1 MITRFKIGD
10 WAGRGS
16 GMRREIVTRLAKVM
30 SESGLDAVI
39 LVSPENFAYVAGFV
53 VPSQSLMRWRH
64 AAYIVTASG
73 QCSILV
79 VDMEETTTRSK
90 ANGVAVHAWAE
101 FTDRPMAAL
110 ASLISSM
117 GLAGGRL
124 GIEFDYLP
132 AGAFRELAAN
142 LAGASFAPADEM
154 LVRLRQIK
162 TAAEVDHMRL
172 LSRIADRAIRD
183 ALTEAAVGTTE
194 MQIAGALTRSIFEQG
209 AENFKL
215 LIVATGERS
224 VFPNVGPT
232 QRQLRVGDICR
243 VEIFSVINGYHAGV
257 CRTARVGQAPAHAQD
272 IWRNLVE
279 CKYLTLE
286 MMKPGASSRA
296 IYQAFIAHLG
306 KLKLPPISF
315 LGHGIGLH
323 LHEKPYLGPYSDV
336 ALEAGMVLGFEP
348 LVYNTGYGFGMQNK
362 DMVTITE
369 NGHELLSD
377 VTNTDDL
384 IEIH

>member
-1 MITRFKIGD
+1 
-10 WAGRGS
+10 
-16 GMRREIVTRLAKVM
+16 MRREIVTRLVPTLSA
-30 SESGLDAVI
+30 SGLDAVVT
-39 LVSPENFAYVAGFV
+39 VSPENFAYVSGFV

-64 AAYIVTASG
+64 AACVVTASG
-73 QCSILV
+73 QCAILV
-79 VDMEETTTRSK
+79 VDMEETTTRAK
-90 ANGVAVHAWAE
+90 AEGVPVRAWGE
-101 FTDRPMAAL
+101 FTDKPMTAL
-110 ASLISSM
+110 ASLLAEL
-117 GLAGGRL
+117 GLAGARI

-132 AGAFRELAAN
+132 AGAYRELTAS
-142 LAGASFAPADEM
+142 LARATFDPADEM
-154 LVRLRQIK
+154 LARLRQIK
-162 TAAEVDHMRL
+162 TPAEVELMRR

-183 ALTEAAVGTTE
+183 ALLKATVGTTE
-194 MQIAGALTRSIFEQG
+194 MEIAAALTRSIFEQG
-209 AENFKL
+209 GENFKL

-232 QRQLRVGDICR
+232 QRPLRHGDICR
-243 VEIFSVINGYHAGV
+243 VEIFAMINGYHAGV
-257 CRTARVGQAPAHAQD
+257 CRTARVGPPPAHAEA

-296 IYQAFIAHLG
+296 IYEAFIRHLG

-323 LHEKPYLGPYSDV
+323 LHEKPYLGPHSDV
-336 ALEAGMVLGFEP
+336 PLEAGMVLGFEP

-362 DMVTITE
+362 DVVAVTE
-369 NGHELLSD
+369 GGCSLLSD
-377 VTNTDDL
+377 VTHTDEL